1 MPTPH
6 AVCLLGF
13 SAFERDALAAQFRL
27 ALHRQPAYRL
37 VDSLEEARFA
47 VVDGDAQGHCD
58 IIERTGRCGDAVF
71 VGHRARAGALA
82 RLPRPIDALSVLRE
96 LDTALL
102 LSLAPGPAATFA
114 PGTGAQRALPAAENH
129 AHTEPS
135 ALFEASSLPAL
146 ANLFPDRQDAPH
158 AAAEPRDALIVDDS
172 EIACRFLQQRLAAL
186 GVRAEVAHSSQAA
199 MAHLAQHAVRLV
211 LLDIDLGDSSEHD
224 GLMLCQYIKRHLV
237 PSPLV
242 ALVTSH
248 TSPTDR
254 VRGNLAGC
262 DAYLAK
268 PLRADELEPL
278 VARLRKAK
286 PRRRSARPPT

>member
-1 MPTPH
+1 MT
-6 AVCLLGF
+6 
-13 SAFERDALAAQFRL
+13 
-27 ALHRQPAYRL
+27 
-37 VDSLEEARFA
+37 
-47 VVDGDAQGHCD
+47 
-58 IIERTGRCGDAVF
+58 
-71 VGHRARAGALA
+71 
-82 RLPRPIDALSVLRE
+82 LP
-96 LDTALL
+96 
-102 LSLAPGPAATFA
+102 
-114 PGTGAQRALPAAENH
+114 ALPATEDH

-135 ALFEASSLPAL
+135 ALFEASSLSAL
-146 ANLFPDRQDAPH
+146 ADLFPDRQDAPH
-158 AAAEPRDALIVDDS
+158 GAVERRDALIVDDS
-172 EIACRFLQQRLAAL
+172 EIACRFLQQRLATL
-186 GVRAEVAHSSQAA
+186 GVQAEVAHTSQAA

-237 PSPLV
+237 PPPLV

-268 PLRADELEPL
+268 PLRADELEPV

-286 PRRRSARPPT
+286 PRRPSARPPT